1 MRILVADDKPE
12 ICSALKLLLEQEP
25 WVTVVGEASEANGL
39 LVEMQ
44 VCSPDVVFIDWE
56 LPDLR
61 PGEALQKLHYLCP
74 DLVLIALSVR
84 PEAREKA
91 LAAGAN
97 AFISKGEPP
106 EALLSTLRSFAYA
119 DTDRLDVNICPDM
132 PD

>member
-12 ICSALKLLLEQEP
+12 ICSALRLLLEQEP

-44 VCSPDVVFIDWE
+44 SSSPDVVFVDWE
-56 LPDLR
+56 LPDLP
-61 PGEALQKLHYLCP
+61 PGEALERLHYLRP
-74 DLVLIALSVR
+74 NLVLIALSVR
-84 PEAREKA
+84 PEVREKA
-91 LAAGAN
+91 LAAGAD

-106 EALLSTLRSFAYA
+106 EALLKTLRSFTDAG
-119 DTDRLDVNICPDM
+119 TDRPGVKTCPDK